1 MESAIAMSVIFA
13 VLNNIF
19 PMIPTR
25 RRVAVF
31 GFGPIHGF
39 GFASALSDFGVPQ
52 NALLMTVICFNAG
65 VELGQLTIVAV
76 FLPMTF
82 APRKSWFYRKLVLIG
97 GSALIALIA
106 AVWFAERAFNL
117 RLITT

>member
-1 MESAIAMSVIFA
+1 MNQWQKMSVIFA

-52 NALLMTVICFNAG
+52 NALLMTVICVNAG
-65 VELGQLTIVAV
+65 VELGRLTIVAV